1 MHNSPF
7 HAIAQAKKY
16 YVMTKKLNM
25 SQYSQQEQKRTK
37 NINNPFQL
45 FKWSIITNEL
55 FSLSNIIWLHNHYEH
70 GGEWGKKL
78 IASYEKL

>member
-37 NINNPFQL
+37 NINNSFQL
-45 FKWSIITNEL
+45 FKWSIITN
-55 FSLSNIIWLHNHYEH
+55 
-70 GGEWGKKL
+70 
-78 IASYEKL
+78 